1 MCYWVFVKLYWL
13 NVCCPEI
20 MSHVWLGQLIGLNAY
35 ELNLYSF
42 MIGLDN
48 CNESCNAV
56 NDLSSKICVPSKTK
70 DVDVKVFNVI
80 KK

>member
-1 MCYWVFVKLYWL
+1 
-13 NVCCPEI
+13 

-42 MIGLDN
+42 MIGLDKCN
-48 CNESCNAV
+48 ESNESCNAV
-56 NDLSSKICVPSKTK
+56 NDLSSKICVASKTK
-70 DVDVKVFNVI
+70 DVNVKVFNVI

>member
-1 MCYWVFVKLYWL
+1 
-13 NVCCPEI
+13 

-56 NDLSSKICVPSKTK
+56 NDLSSKICVASKTK
-70 DVDVKVFNVI
+70 DVNVKVFNVI